1 MMKVGGFLQESINDK
16 FHDAEIYCI
25 KINKNSLDLYLSL
38 INKIDK
44 VIIFVSPV
52 FWEFT
57 SFEQQNVIFEFSTFD
72 GKTIPDFL
80 LEEYPEL
87 NNFKMSSYQISYLDS
102 SIGLGGIIVH
112 ELLEIL
118 EINK

>member
-1 MMKVGGFLQESINDK
+1 MQEFINEK

-25 KINKNSLDLYLSL
+25 KKNKNSLELYLSL

-44 VIIFVSPV
+44 VITFVNPV
-52 FWEFT
+52 FWELT
-57 SFEQQNVIFEFSTFD
+57 SFEQQNIIFEFSTFD
-72 GKTIPDFL
+72 GKKIPGFL

-102 SIGLGGIIVH
+102 SIGLRGIIVY
-112 ELLEIL
+112 ELLEIK
-118 EINK
+118 N

>member
-1 MMKVGGFLQESINDK
+1 MKVGGFLQESINDK

-72 GKTIPDFL
+72 RKTIPDFL